1 MTETGGI
8 STEEMANGIL
18 NGVEVMAAAGIPDS
32 QMSESNRLKKSAA
45 EERRIKAKNLRYKKS
60 IAEGLNIDDINNELF
75 EIGSECESARYAVDN
90 DEVLIEACDGDEE
103 EAYEFRMLFSDLS
116 GDCERL
122 SNMLNDEY
130 VTEHFDT
137 FFSGIANG
145 SVTRLGYDSYEED
158 YYALCGY
165 ESCLAKEESQGK
177 LMRLTKAEIISTASQ
192 CFGVISAFLSVR
204 YRYDYLKSALDV
216 LNKGNGAY
224 LQAIKG
230 IEEAYEDV
238 QRFSDTYMSEAEKRF
253 DRLVAAL
260 PERIWIE

>member
-8 STEEMANGIL
+8 STEELANGL
-18 NGVEVMAAAGIPDS
+18 LKSVEFFTSASIFNP
-32 QMSESNRLKKSAA
+32 QTSESNRIKKPPA
-45 EERRIKAKNLRYKKS
+45 EERRLKSKNLRYKKS
-60 IAEGLNIDDINNELF
+60 IAAGLNINEINDELY
-75 EIGSECESARYAVDN
+75 EIGSECENARYAVDN

-103 EAYEFRMLFSDLS
+103 EAYEFRMMFSDLS

-122 SNMLNDEY
+122 QNILNDEY
-130 VTEHFDT
+130 VTEYFDT
-137 FFSGIANG
+137 FFSRIADS
-145 SVTRLGYDSYEED
+145 SVTLLGFDCYEDD

-165 ESCLAKEESQGK
+165 DSCLAKTESQKK
-177 LMRLTKAEIISTASQ
+177 LMRLTKEEIISTASQ
-192 CFGVISAFLSVR
+192 CFGVISAFLSIR

-224 LQAIKG
+224 LEAIKG

-238 QRFSDTYMSEAEKRF
+238 QRYRDSYNSEAEKRF
-253 DRLVAAL
+253 DKLISAL